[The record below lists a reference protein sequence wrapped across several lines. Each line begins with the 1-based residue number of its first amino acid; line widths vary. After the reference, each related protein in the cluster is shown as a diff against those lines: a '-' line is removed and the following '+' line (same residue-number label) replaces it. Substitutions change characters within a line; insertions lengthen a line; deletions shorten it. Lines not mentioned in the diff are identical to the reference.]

1 MARIAYADVTRPE
14 TSDLVERIKRER
26 GGRMLNLYR
35 MLMHSPPVAAGW
47 CSLFTAIRQQG
58 VLSGRVRELV
68 ILRIAVI
75 NGADYEF
82 SAHVPFALKEGLTQA
97 QLDTLKA
104 GGDPDGLTDND
115 HAVLAYTDAM
125 TKHVRVPQALFEAV
139 RKQFNERELVELTA
153 TIGGYNLVSRFL
165 EAMQIDHD
173 EHP

>member
-1 MARIAYADVTRPE
+1 MARIDYADLTRPE
-14 TSDLVERIKRER
+14 NLELVERIKRER
-26 GGRMLNLYR
+26 GGKMLNLYR
-35 MLMHSPPVAAGW
+35 MLMHSPPVASGW

-68 ILRIAVI
+68 IMRIAVI

-82 SAHVPFALKEGLTQA
+82 AAHVPFALKEGLTRA
-97 QLDTLKA
+97 QLDTLKS
-104 GGDPDGLTDND
+104 GGEPAGLTDND
-115 HAVLAYTDAM
+115 RAVLAYTEAM
-125 TKHVRVPQALFEAV
+125 TKHVRVPQPLFDAV

-173 EHP
+173 AHP